1 MNLLS
6 VENISKAFG
15 ERIILENISFGIN
28 KDQKIA
34 FIAKNGTGKTTLLNI
49 IAGKDQP
56 DSGQVVFRKGIH
68 IGFLS
73 QNPSFNEELTVKET
87 IFATDNP
94 ILRLIQE
101 YEHTLQHPENEMAYQ
116 KAFEQIERHNAWD
129 FETQYKQILFRL
141 KLDNLQQKVKNLSG
155 GQKKRLALANVL
167 ISKPDLLILDEPT
180 NHLDLEMI
188 EWLEQYFAK
197 ENLTLFIV
205 THDRYFLER
214 VCNEILELDNGEL
227 FSYKGNYSYFLEK
240 KEQRLA
246 QEQASVEKAKNLYVK
261 ELDWMRRQPKARTT
275 KSKSRIDDF
284 YKIKEVAHKRRK
296 EHSVQLEI
304 NMERLGSKTVEFHN
318 VSKSFGDLRVLNK
331 FNYNF
336 LRGERVGIIG
346 KNGTGK
352 STFLNLL
359 TSSIAPDSGKIVVG
373 DTIKFGYYTQ
383 DGIEVQQGQKVIE
396 VIQKY
401 GDYIPLLKGRTL
413 SAGQL
418 LERFLF
424 DRKKQYDYV
433 EKLSGG
439 ELKRLYLCTVLIQNP
454 NFLILDEP
462 TNDLDIVTLNVLE
475 DFLLDYP
482 GCLVVV
488 SHDRYFMDKIVDHLF
503 VFKGNGEVEDFPGN
517 YTDYRVYEESV
528 PPTDDTPKKE
538 ATKNTWRKDGTK
550 SLSFNEQ
557 KEYNRLE
564 KEIAQLEEKK
574 TAIEATFAEGS
585 LSSNEIQ
592 EQSVALQETLTAI
605 EEKTERWFELTEKLE
620 EH

>member
-1 MNLLS
+1 MNLLT

-56 DSGQVVFRKGIH
+56 DSGQVVFRKDIH

-73 QNPSFNEELTVKET
+73 QNPSFNEELTVEET

-94 ILRLIQE
+94 ILQLIQE
-101 YEHTLQHPENEMAYQ
+101 YEHALQHPENEMAYQ
-116 KAFEQIERHNAWD
+116 KAFEQMERHNAWD

-141 KLDNLQQKVKNLSG
+141 KLDNLQLKVKNLSG

-284 YKIKEVAHKRRK
+284 YKIKEAAHKRRK

-318 VSKSFGDLRVLNK
+318 VSKSFGDLCVLNK

-359 TSSIAPDSGKIVVG
+359 TLSITPDSGKIVVG

-424 DRKKQYDYV
+424 DHKKQYDYV

-538 ATKNTWRKDGTK
+538 ATKNTWRKDGMK
-550 SLSFNEQ
+550 GLSFNEQ

-574 TAIEATFAEGS
+574 AAIEATFAEGS

-592 EQSVALQETLTAI
+592 EQSVALQETLIAI

>member
-56 DSGQVVFRKGIH
+56 DSGQVVFRKDIH

-73 QNPSFNEELTVKET
+73 QNPSFNEELTVEET

-94 ILRLIQE
+94 ILQLIQE
-101 YEHTLQHPENEMAYQ
+101 YEHALHHPENEMAYQ
-116 KAFEQIERHNAWD
+116 KAFEQMERHNAWD

-141 KLDNLQQKVKNLSG
+141 KLDNLQLKVKNLSG

-284 YKIKEVAHKRRK
+284 YKIKEAAHKRRK

-318 VSKSFGDLRVLNK
+318 VSKNFGDLCVLNK

-359 TSSIAPDSGKIVVG
+359 TSAITPDSGKIVVG

-538 ATKNTWRKDGTK
+538 ATKNTWRKDVTK
-550 SLSFNEQ
+550 GLSFNEQ

-574 TAIEATFAEGS
+574 TVIEATFAEGN

>member
-56 DSGQVVFRKGIH
+56 DSGQVVFRKDIH

-73 QNPSFNEELTVKET
+73 QNPSFNEELTVEET

-94 ILRLIQE
+94 ILQLIQE
-101 YEHTLQHPENEMAYQ
+101 YEHALHHPENEMAYQ
-116 KAFEQIERHNAWD
+116 KAFEQMERHNAWD

-141 KLDNLQQKVKNLSG
+141 KLDNLQLKVKNLSG

-284 YKIKEVAHKRRK
+284 YKIKEAAHKRRK

-359 TSSIAPDSGKIVVG
+359 TSAITPDSGKIVVG

-424 DRKKQYDYV
+424 DHKKQYDYV

-503 VFKGNGEVEDFPGN
+503 IFKGNGEVEDFPGN

-550 SLSFNEQ
+550 GLSFNEQ

-574 TAIEATFAEGS
+574 TAIEATFAERN

>member
-56 DSGQVVFRKGIH
+56 DSGQVVFRKDIH

-73 QNPSFNEELTVKET
+73 QNPSFNEELTVEET

-94 ILRLIQE
+94 ILQLIQE
-101 YEHTLQHPENEMAYQ
+101 YEHALQHPENEMAYQ
-116 KAFEQIERHNAWD
+116 KAFEQMERHNAWD

-141 KLDNLQQKVKNLSG
+141 KLDNLQLKVKNLSG

-214 VCNEILELDNGEL
+214 ICNEILELDNGEL

-284 YKIKEVAHKRRK
+284 YKIKEAAHKRRK

-336 LRGERVGIIG
+336 LRGERVGVIG

-528 PPTDDTPKKE
+528 PPTDNTPKKE

-550 SLSFNEQ
+550 GLSFNEQ

-574 TAIEATFAEGS
+574 TAIEATFAERN

>member
-15 ERIILENISFGIN
+15 ERVILENISFGIN

-49 IAGKDQP
+49 MAGKDLP

-73 QNPSFNEELTVKET
+73 QNPYFDEELTVEET

-94 ILRLIQE
+94 ILRLIQT
-101 YEHTLQHPENEMAYQ
+101 YEHALQHPENEDAYQ
-116 KAFEQIERHNAWD
+116 KAFEQMELHNAWD
-129 FETQYKQILFRL
+129 FETQYKQILFKL
-141 KLDNLQQKVKNLSG
+141 KLDNLQLKVKNLSG

-214 VCNEILELDNGEL
+214 VCNEILELDGGEL

-240 KEQRLA
+240 KEQRLT
-246 QEQASVEKAKNLYVK
+246 QEQASVEKAKNLYTK

-284 YKIKEVAHKRRK
+284 YKIKEQAHKRRK

-318 VSKSFGDLRVLNK
+318 VSKAFGQLQVLNK
-331 FNYNF
+331 FSYNF

-359 TSSIAPDSGKIVVG
+359 TGAITPDSGKIIVG

-383 DGIEVQQGQKVIE
+383 EGIEVIQGQKVIE

-413 SAGQL
+413 SAAQL

-503 VFKGNGEVEDFPGN
+503 VFKGKGEVEDFPGN
-517 YTDYRVYEESV
+517 YTDYRVYEEST
-528 PPTDDTPKKE
+528 PPADETPKKE
-538 ATKNTWRKDGTK
+538 TTKNTWRKDGMK
-550 SLSFNEQ
+550 GLSFNEQ

-564 KEIAQLEEKK
+564 KEIATLEEKK
-574 TAIEATFAEGS
+574 AAIEAAFAAGN
-585 LSSNEIQ
+585 LTPDEIQ
-592 EQSVALQETLTAI
+592 SQSVALQETLMFI
-605 EEKTERWFELTEKLE
+605 EEKTERWFELTEKLTN
-620 EH
+620 